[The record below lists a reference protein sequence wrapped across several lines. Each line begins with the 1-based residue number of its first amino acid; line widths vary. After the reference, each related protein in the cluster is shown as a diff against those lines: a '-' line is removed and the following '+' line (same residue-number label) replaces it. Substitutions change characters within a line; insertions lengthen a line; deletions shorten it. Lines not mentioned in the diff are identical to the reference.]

1 MKRVT
6 YILAAMAFSLV
17 MVSCSR
23 NNTPRSANNSDN
35 SEKVDTSKLKDVT
48 ESKAVPDEIL
58 AAVSTG
64 SEQKMLEGFDE
75 SVGGVIQRKVTND
88 KVYVV
93 VTASLGQLPETDK
106 YNVSLSD
113 GKVSTVIGALSKVAE
128 NQYQL
133 KYAGPVS
140 ISKSNTVEVKQVGTG
155 KVIFTGSL

>member
-6 YILAAMAFSLV
+6 YILAAMAFSVV
-17 MVSCSR
+17 MVSCNR
-23 NNTPRSANNSDN
+23 NNTGPASNSNN
-35 SEKVDTSKLKDVT
+35 SEKIDTSKLKDVT

-58 AAVSTG
+58 AAVSTD

-75 SVGGVIQRKVTND
+75 SVGGVVQRKVTND

-113 GKVSTVIGALSKVAE
+113 GKVSTVIGALTKVAE

-140 ISKSNTVEVKQVGTG
+140 VSNSKTVEVKQAGTG
-155 KVIFTGSL
+155 KVIFTGSF